1 MQALISQQW
10 HASGERSFYTRLLTF
25 CVHVIIAA
33 YFVSDVITGLDVVA
47 ACSNGLGSCDDLM
60 SAWPNVSSSFAGGDD
75 CAGDD
80 DRWCIQPAG
89 EVGQA
94 GRTRWLAIAFFS
106 FNIIFLWFEFRECQ
120 HWMRHAATQGNKS
133 SNGGRNGAFRYISN
147 VWNMYMPVT
156 HIFGIVAVSM
166 YWAGNTHKE
175 HLPSVM
181 AFDQSRPQREYS
193 KHHRYQQATRK
204 SRDIAGQH
212 LGSREYKHKGVRGSQ
227 HRPSAHGY
235 R

>member
-60 SAWPNVSSSFAGGDD
+60 SAWPNVSSSFAGEDD

-120 HWMRHAATQGNKS
+120 HWVR
-133 SNGGRNGAFRYISN
+133 SNGVVRYSVKAKYLN
-147 VWNMYMPVT
+147 RAPMKLLPRRVRELRWDLKMRFSSPLSSPTCYRPHMFLLSCPTPVEKLL
-156 HIFGIVAVSM
+156 FNIVS
-166 YWAGNTHKE
+166 
-175 HLPSVM
+175 S
-181 AFDQSRPQREYS
+181 
-193 KHHRYQQATRK
+193 
-204 SRDIAGQH
+204 
-212 LGSREYKHKGVRGSQ
+212 
-227 HRPSAHGY
+227 
-235 R
+235 